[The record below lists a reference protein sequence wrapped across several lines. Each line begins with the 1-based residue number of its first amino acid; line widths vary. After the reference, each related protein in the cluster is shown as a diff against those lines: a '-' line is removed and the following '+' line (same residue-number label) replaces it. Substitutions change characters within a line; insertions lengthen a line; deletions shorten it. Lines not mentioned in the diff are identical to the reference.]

1 MLGREFRFLA
11 QPLNL
16 WSRLLL
22 LAAAVDDCYV
32 DLFSPLWKM
41 HLVAPQ
47 YSDGLDFFIY
57 SYKIVGGGLNG
68 QHLDEI
74 NNLNHYIG
82 MAPIQQ
88 ADFLEMRWMPF
99 IFGLITLMILRSVV
113 FGQMGNLVD
122 LFVVYCYFGIFSI
135 GSFWYRLYTIW
146 AQSRSARADAHQAV
160 HAAADRRGSKSQ
172 ISASHS
178 YPQLG
183 AYLLCFSVLLIVLA
197 GWFSRKESMN
207 AMGSARI
214 LRAGEGLRRSRTFL
228 GTARFPQ
235 DDESLGKSSFRQD
248 AETSTLQACA
258 PRIIATLLFVTTYAG
273 AATLQERIDA
283 AAPNE
288 TIRVEA
294 GVHAGPIIINK
305 PLTLIG
311 ENGAEIRGNGF
322 GNVVTIAADDVT
334 LRGLRITGSGLR
346 LSDDD
351 AAVFVTGNRAKVEKC
366 VIADSLH
373 GIYLKKISGAQILNN
388 RIQGKT
394 TLTASTEPVEKGIGT
409 STENCDTT
417 LVSNR
422 RGNGI
427 HQWNCEGNLIRGNE
441 ISDTR
446 DGIYFSFTNN
456 SRVENNLVHHVR
468 YGLHYMYSD
477 GNVFENNTFS
487 ENAAGAAIMF
497 SKELVV
503 RGNRFIN
510 NRGHRAYGLI
520 FQSSDRSRL
529 EKNEITQNAVGLSFN
544 QCNENQIA
552 GNRVMQNYIGL
563 RFGSNSD
570 GNRFTENVFMQNLH
584 PVETGASDVSGSRWA
599 VNGVGNFWDGSF
611 ELDLDRD
618 GVNDLPH
625 RELDLFGVLRR
636 DFPAVA
642 FLSDS
647 PALKLLR
654 FAEERAAL
662 PGISYIEDPAPL
674 NSHFWKVRAQRA
686 ARATQKIADLPN
698 ER

>member
-1 MLGREFRFLA
+1 M
-11 QPLNL
+11 
-16 WSRLLL
+16 
-22 LAAAVDDCYV
+22 
-32 DLFSPLWKM
+32 
-41 HLVAPQ
+41 
-47 YSDGLDFFIY
+47 
-57 SYKIVGGGLNG
+57 
-68 QHLDEI
+68 
-74 NNLNHYIG
+74 
-82 MAPIQQ
+82 
-88 ADFLEMRWMPF
+88 
-99 IFGLITLMILRSVV
+99 
-113 FGQMGNLVD
+113 
-122 LFVVYCYFGIFSI
+122 
-135 GSFWYRLYTIW
+135 
-146 AQSRSARADAHQAV
+146 
-160 HAAADRRGSKSQ
+160 
-172 ISASHS
+172 
-178 YPQLG
+178 
-183 AYLLCFSVLLIVLA
+183 
-197 GWFSRKESMN
+197 
-207 AMGSARI
+207 
-214 LRAGEGLRRSRTFL
+214 
-228 GTARFPQ
+228 
-235 DDESLGKSSFRQD
+235 
-248 AETSTLQACA
+248 
-258 PRIIATLLFVTTYAG
+258 
-273 AATLQERIDA
+273 
-283 AAPNE
+283 
-288 TIRVEA
+288 
-294 GVHAGPIIINK
+294 
-305 PLTLIG
+305 
-311 ENGAEIRGNGF
+311 
-322 GNVVTIAADDVT
+322 TIAADDVT
-334 LRGLRITGSGLR
+334 LSGLRITGSGLQ

-351 AAVFVTGNRAKVEKC
+351 AAVFVTGNRAKIDNN

-373 GIYLKKISGAQILNN
+373 GIYLKKVSGAQILNN

-417 LVSNR
+417 LVANR

-441 ISDTR
+441 ISDAR

-520 FQSSDRSRL
+520 FQSSDRSAL
-529 EKNEITQNAVGLSFN
+529 EQNEITENAVGLSFN

-552 GNRVMQNYIGL
+552 GNRVTQNYIGL

-584 PVETGASDVSGSRWA
+584 PVETGASDVSSNRWA

-618 GVNDLPH
+618 GINDLPH

-686 ARATQKIADLPN
+686 AGNDNCLTNDDCGRRDHQKLRAQSRLCAACHFARAAGNHVARRSERRGQEHDDESAGRAWFGQIAEMRGLTRSTSSLN
-698 ER
+698 ELRRSVRWRICRNAPVFIRA

>member
-1 MLGREFRFLA
+1 MNARIFCLA
-11 QPLNL
+11 
-16 WSRLLL
+16 
-22 LAAAVDDCYV
+22 
-32 DLFSPLWKM
+32 
-41 HLVAPQ
+41 
-47 YSDGLDFFIY
+47 
-57 SYKIVGGGLNG
+57 
-68 QHLDEI
+68 
-74 NNLNHYIG
+74 
-82 MAPIQQ
+82 
-88 ADFLEMRWMPF
+88 
-99 IFGLITLMILRSVV
+99 
-113 FGQMGNLVD
+113 
-122 LFVVYCYFGIFSI
+122 
-135 GSFWYRLYTIW
+135 
-146 AQSRSARADAHQAV
+146 
-160 HAAADRRGSKSQ
+160 
-172 ISASHS
+172 
-178 YPQLG
+178 
-183 AYLLCFSVLLIVLA
+183 IVLGITNHA
-197 GWFSRKESMN
+197 N
-207 AMGSARI
+207 SA
-214 LRAGEGLRRSRTFL
+214 
-228 GTARFPQ
+228 P
-235 DDESLGKSSFRQD
+235 
-248 AETSTLQACA
+248 
-258 PRIIATLLFVTTYAG
+258 
-273 AATLQERIDA
+273 LQERIDA
-283 AAPNE
+283 AAPGD
-288 TIRVEA
+288 TIRIEA
-294 GVHAGPIIINK
+294 GVHAGPIVINK
-305 PLTLIG
+305 PLTIVG
-311 ENGAEIRGNGF
+311 ERGAEIRGAGR

-334 LRGLRITGSGLR
+334 LRGLRITGSGLQ

-351 AAVFVTGNRAKVEKC
+351 AAVFVTGNRAKIDNN

-417 LVSNR
+417 LVANR

-427 HQWNCEGNLIRGNE
+427 HQWNCEGTLIRGNE

-520 FQSSDRSRL
+520 FQSCDRSRL
-529 EKNEITQNAVGLSFN
+529 EQNEISENAVGLSFN
-544 QCNENQIA
+544 QCNENRIV
-552 GNRVMQNYIGL
+552 GNRVTHNYIGL

-570 GNRFTENVFMQNLH
+570 GNAFTENIFVRNLH
-584 PVETGASDVSGSRWA
+584 PVETGGSDVSGSRWA
-599 VNGVGNFWDGSF
+599 VNGVGNFWDDSF
-611 ELDLDRD
+611 ELDLDGD
-618 GVNDLPH
+618 GINDLPH

-662 PGISYIEDPAPL
+662 PGASYIEDPAPL
-674 NSHFWKVRAQRA
+674 NSRFWTLRAQRA
-686 ARATQKIADLPN
+686 ARSVISSNTK
-698 ER
+698 